1 VEPVGNA
8 IEDEGEQLAHDFE
21 RLVIVLVDCHLE
33 IEPSEF
39 TQVPVRVGVL
49 GSEYWSNLEHSIKP
63 TASGD
68 HLLVELRALRQT
80 RRLIKILELEHVGA
94 AFRGSADQFGGVDL
108 NELLGNKIL
117 TEQLAHTGLNTEDCL
132 RANIQSSGVNGRS

>member
-1 VEPVGNA
+1 VVEPVGNA

-21 RLVIVLVDCHLE
+21 RLVVVLVDGHLE
-33 IEPSEF
+33 IEAGEF
-39 TQVPVRVGVL
+39 AQVPVRVGIL
-49 GSEYWSNLEHSIKP
+49 GSEYWPNLEHSIKS
-63 TASGD
+63 TARRD

-80 RRLIKILELEHVGA
+80 RRLIEILELEHVGA
-94 AFRGSADQFGGVDL
+94 TFRGSTDQFWGVNL

-132 RANIQSSGVNGRS
+132 